1 MYSSKRQRR
10 IESGIVPWRRP
21 MQRRTDI
28 CTEELSDSQSTRV
41 TDFKQQIDGEV
52 AEVQP
57 FSFWKMVLIEN
68 EVRFIVRR

>member
-1 MYSSKRQRR
+1 
-10 IESGIVPWRRP
+10 